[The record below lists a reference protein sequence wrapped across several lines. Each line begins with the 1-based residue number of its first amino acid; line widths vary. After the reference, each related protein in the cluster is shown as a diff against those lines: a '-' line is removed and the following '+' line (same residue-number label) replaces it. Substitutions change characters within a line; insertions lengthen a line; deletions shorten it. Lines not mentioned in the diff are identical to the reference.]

1 MSWKPARDR
10 EKYGVAIYNY
20 SGISDSC
27 IKLNVG
33 DTVHIQEE
41 LDGWFFGYS
50 LQNSATRG
58 VFPKSFIQIRE
69 CIVDKTGP
77 VEVVSPRLPPIVQ
90 EVTAVLR
97 EWGILLRKLYL
108 EHNKHFDFLKETM
121 LELHA
126 MRRRVLSGKLPVDE
140 LKKIKQ
146 GITRRID
153 RLNAKL
159 GLDLV
164 VRDESGNILNPA
176 ITSAVKLFRHHQDA
190 SEKLSKG
197 ESSTPEEAH
206 TRRKPHLSWTILF
219 SIKNIIIKV
228 PEDTEISLGLYIG
241 DPREGKERPL
251 TESFIIPWTDGGY
264 TQDLTFLDELKC
276 LFTDLNTHTLENNQ
290 VWLIGTVIRHGC
302 MAVKEMDPR
311 KSMAGQ
317 GKKTMLTTSD
327 FLRRPYGIIIMDLTE
342 QIRKRKEAV
351 LSGTP
356 QMDDDNKN
364 QLFASMFLCGE
375 KETMD
380 MKKLLSVRGDT
391 TKDKMGFQGIWFT
404 IQVMNGDV
412 KQLKEAN
419 YLEVREVPV
428 AYRLGLS
435 DVVMPGDV
443 RNDLYV
449 TLQSGEFSRGSKTS
463 DRNVEVTARVW
474 DDRGKFVPGVVW
486 RDHQGCR
493 KGPLDDYRSVTYHH
507 EPKPRW
513 AETFKI
519 ALPVE
524 EFKKAHIKFTFRHR
538 STNDAKDKS
547 EKPFAMA
554 FVKLIQKNGT
564 TLQNTDHELIVYKID
579 NKKWSDNDSSY
590 LGLPWLRLPGE
601 EYGKT
606 WQFGIAPSLKDNF
619 TICTTFCSTKL
630 TQNGDLLRL
639 LEWGWHG
646 SQGGA
651 ELEACLQG
659 LVRVPADEL
668 MVFLQDTLDV
678 LLEILMNNSTG
689 DYSDNK
695 VFEALVYVI
704 TIATDKNKHEAFQ
717 PVLDTYIQQNFHAA
731 LAYNRLI
738 YVLKYYVQEGEKA
751 TDENKKRDSQET
763 RRAEELREMEI
774 MRRNEEK
781 GTKKEEKA
789 LRKSGEEKELGRREE
804 EVKEEEN
811 LRRDDWQETLKRSMK
826 CLQYIFR
833 FIIRSRQLFVDL
845 NGRGQ
850 EEFEKS
856 LKDLLDSM
864 ADLMTNTSNSTLTV
878 QAQCLRSITTAIP
891 DIITSFSPVQLS
903 LILARMVDNL
913 HLSRIPKQKLMTINE
928 IIHSELFKFPEC
940 RRVLLPC
947 FIGHLHRLMVSND
960 EITGTDV
967 VMRKEK
973 KKNKL
978 KQILDLDK
986 DIQLKEEKEMS
997 EELELCSKIL
1007 GDILDVLFNADIGP
1021 VYEDIGLL
1029 SFMLLEDILSVVSW
1043 MKKGD
1048 PLLGNFVSILVSLL
1062 RQMTDRHY
1070 HTFLNRY
1077 EEVDH
1082 LCAFI
1087 LELLEVIEKL
1097 VKEPVFASD
1106 WAEMI
1111 LLQNHV
1117 IVKVL
1122 QQFSRVI
1129 AEKLLEP
1136 FREDVWSKIFLTS
1149 INFISQSSLQ
1159 LENFTKSKRN
1169 KILGRYKDMRK
1180 ETALGV
1186 KGLWFSLGM
1195 NKSRFVAGKEC
1206 RVSLVGPFLQMTMLP
1221 DTELRKATIPI
1232 FFDMMQCEFYA
1243 AREKTRE
1250 NETPK
1255 IKQLENEMLEK
1266 LDQLVESGHGDEH
1279 YRDMFKN
1286 IIGSLCQGHA
1296 TLCDT
1301 GRRLV
1306 TTVTHLLDRL
1316 LQYRTIM
1323 NTPDNSSETRMGCI
1337 VNLLDFYSEIKRKE
1351 LYLRYVYKL
1360 TTLHLACE
1368 NYTEAGYSLMQHTKL
1383 LHWTPEPL
1391 SQALHSPFYRHVE
1404 RHDELKE
1411 TLYED
1416 IIGYFDK
1423 GKMWEDALK
1432 LCKELVKHYEEVR
1445 FEYTKLS
1452 ELLTRMAIFYKNI
1465 MNPQNL
1471 RPEPEYFRVAYYG
1484 RGFPAF
1490 LQNKVFVYRGNGF
1503 ERLEEFQT
1511 RILDQFRNAELMK
1524 RLKPP
1529 SEEAKESPHQYL
1541 QISKVDCVVDKDSR
1555 FAGASVS
1562 EQIISYYR
1570 ANDVKTFSYS
1580 RPFHRGTRDPENEFA
1595 TLCIERTTLEITY
1608 PLPGILRWFPVKHVE
1623 TVELSPLEN
1632 AIETMTQTNIEVRML
1647 VIKYIMNAGLQLNPL
1662 TSKLSGII
1670 TAYVNGGTA
1679 NYEKA
1684 FLSEDYSDAHPG
1696 DAEKQKQ
1703 LRDLIAAQ
1711 IPLLEAGLVVHGYR
1725 VTEAMQGLH
1734 SHLAETF
1741 RNMKAEVR
1749 EKYGEPDM
1757 PDELRQALHPQRFQS
1772 VVSVGGEGG
1781 ALRSSQLYPAA
1792 TDVGEVVYAPNP
1804 PHGSLPGT
1812 AATATT
1818 PATTTTTTTTPASPR
1833 NSFTRGLFSHST
1845 LPHKSLFMGISASHL
1860 SLSRLSTVSKGGTL
1874 PRHYKSS
1881 TSMGNG
1887 HTPKANKKEKGI
1899 SRLLR
1904 RESFSSQ
1911 REPSTQWF
1919 DRTDTHSPTQRT
1931 ILELNETMQTIP
1943 LRPKRTELEVDNYY
1957 KTSRPSSL
1965 TLTLTP
1971 TPSTCSTPSPS
1982 PPVGSRESLTT
1993 PTGSA
1998 IEERPPLPAKQRDQE
2013 DGLGTVRLS
2022 AASLLPTAKIGGL
2035 LAFPLDLPDDPPPQK
2050 PPRPDKTTT
2059 SKTPPLHPPFCEP
2072 PPPPPPPL
2080 LLLLL

>member
-58 VFPKSFIQIRE
+58 VFPKTFIQIRE

-108 EHNKHFDFLKETM
+108 ERDKNFDFLKETM

-126 MRRRVLSGKLPVDE
+126 MRRKVLSGKLPVDE

-153 RLNAKL
+153 QLNAKL

-176 ITSAVKLFRHHQDA
+176 ITSAVKLFRYHLDA

-197 ESSTPEEAH
+197 ESSTPEEGH

-241 DPREGKERPL
+241 DPREGREQPL

-264 TQDLTFLDELKC
+264 THDLTFLDELKC
-276 LFTDLNTHTLENNQ
+276 LFTDLNTHTLDTNQ

-317 GKKTMLTTSD
+317 GKKALLTTSD
-327 FLRRPYGIIIMDLTE
+327 FLRRPYGIIITDLTE
-342 QIRKRKEAV
+342 QIRKKKEAV
-351 LSGTP
+351 LSGVP

-364 QLFASMFLCGE
+364 QLFASLFLCGE
-375 KETMD
+375 KETLD
-380 MKKLLSVRGDT
+380 LKKLLSVRGDT
-391 TKDKMGFQGIWFT
+391 TKEKMGFQGIWFT

-412 KQLKEAN
+412 KQLKEGN

-435 DVVMPGDV
+435 DVIMPGDV

-474 DDRGKFVPGVVW
+474 DDRGKCVPGVIY
-486 RDHQGCR
+486 QGCR
-493 KGPLDDYRSVTYHH
+493 KGPLDEYRSVTYHH

-564 TLQNTDHELIVYKID
+564 TLQNTDHDLIVYKID
-579 NKKWSDNDSSY
+579 SKKWNENDLSY
-590 LGLPWLRLPGE
+590 LGLPWERLPGE
-601 EYGKT
+601 EYGKS
-606 WQFGIAPSLKDNF
+606 WQFGIAPSLKDNI
-619 TICTTFCSTKL
+619 TISTTFCSTKL

-646 SQGGA
+646 SQSSGD
-651 ELEACLQG
+651 LESCLQG

-704 TIATDKNKHEAFQ
+704 SIATDKNKHEAFQ

-751 TDENKKRDSQET
+751 TDDNKKRDSQEA
-763 RRAEELREMEI
+763 RRTEEMRKMEMLR
-774 MRRNEEK
+774 RTDEK
-781 GTKKEEKA
+781 GARKDDKA
-789 LRKSGEEKELGRREE
+789 LRKSAEEELGRREE
-804 EVKEEEN
+804 EVKEEECV
-811 LRRDDWQETLKRSMK
+811 RRDDWMETLKKAMK

-833 FIIRSRQLFVDL
+833 FIIRSRQLFVDM

-864 ADLMTNTSNSTLTV
+864 ANLMTNKTPSTLTV

-891 DIITSFSPVQLS
+891 DIITNFSPVQLS
-903 LILARMVDNL
+903 LILAKMVDNL
-913 HLSRIPKQKLMTINE
+913 HPSRIPKQKLSTINE
-928 IIHSELFKFPEC
+928 IVHSDLFKYPDC

-947 FIGHLHRLMVSND
+947 FIGHLRRLMSSND
-960 EITGTDV
+960 
-967 VMRKEK
+967 
-973 KKNKL
+973 
-978 KQILDLDK
+978 
-986 DIQLKEEKEMS
+986 
-997 EELELCSKIL
+997 ELELCSEIL

-1029 SFMLLEDILSVVSW
+1029 SLMLLEDILSVVSR
-1043 MKKGD
+1043 MKEAD
-1048 PLLGNFVSILVSLL
+1048 PLLGNYVSILVSLL

-1077 EEVDH
+1077 EEVEH

-1087 LELLEVIEKL
+1087 LELLEVVEKL
-1097 VKEPVFASD
+1097 VKEPVFPAD

-1136 FREDVWSKIFLTS
+1136 FREDVWSKIFHTS
-1149 INFISQSSLQ
+1149 INFISQPPLQ
-1159 LENFTKSKRN
+1159 LEDFTKSKRN

-1186 KGLWFSLGM
+1186 KGLWFGLGT
-1195 NKSRFVAGKEC
+1195 NKSRFVAGREC
-1206 RVSLVGPFLQMTMLP
+1206 KVSLVGPFLQMTMLP

-1243 AREKTRE
+1243 ARDKVRE
-1250 NETPK
+1250 NDTPK

-1306 TTVTHLLDRL
+1306 STVTHLLDRL

-1323 NTPDNSSETRMGCI
+1323 NTPDNSNETRMGCI

-1360 TTLHLACE
+1360 TRLHLNCE

-1383 LHWTPEPL
+1383 LHWTPDPL
-1391 SQALHSPFYRHVE
+1391 SHALHSPFYPDAD

-1411 TLYED
+1411 ILYED
-1416 IIGYFDK
+1416 IIKYFDK

-1432 LCKELVKHYEEVR
+1432 LCKELVTHYEEVR
-1445 FEYTKLS
+1445 FDYTKLS
-1452 ELLTRMAIFYKNI
+1452 ELLTRMAVFYKNI

-1503 ERLEEFQT
+1503 ERLAEFQT

-1524 RLKPP
+1524 KLTPP

-1541 QISKVDCVVDKDSR
+1541 QISKVDCVVDENVI

-1562 EQIISYYR
+1562 EQITSYYR
-1570 ANDVKTFSYS
+1570 ANHVRTFTYS
-1580 RPFHRGTRDPENEFA
+1580 RPFHRGTRDPDNEFA
-1595 TLCIERTTLEITY
+1595 TLCIEKTTLEITY
-1608 PLPGILRWFPVKHVE
+1608 SLPGILRWFPVRRVE
-1623 TVELSPLEN
+1623 SVELSPLEN
-1632 AIETMTQTNIEVRML
+1632 ALQTMTQTNMELRMM
-1647 VIKYIMNAGLQLNPL
+1647 VIKYGRDPGLLLQQL
-1662 TSKLSGII
+1662 TRKLSGIVD
-1670 TAYVNGGTA
+1670 AAVNGGTA

-1684 FLSEDYSDAHPG
+1684 FLCDEYRESHPE
-1696 DAEKQKQ
+1696 DAEKLKQ
-1703 LRDLIAAQ
+1703 LSHLIAAQ
-1711 IPLLEAGLVVHGYR
+1711 IPLLEAGLAVHGCR
-1725 VTEAMQGLH
+1725 VTEALQALH
-1734 SHLAETF
+1734 SYLTTTF
-1741 RNMKAEVR
+1741 QRMKTQVQ
-1749 EKYGEPDM
+1749 EKYGEVEM
-1757 PDELRQALHPQRFQS
+1757 PEELRVLLQSQRLQSMMSVGNEANSLRTSQHYSTAQDIS
-1772 VVSVGGEGG
+1772 VVE
-1781 ALRSSQLYPAA
+1781 
-1792 TDVGEVVYAPNP
+1792 EVCDPLT
-1804 PHGSLPGT
+1804 PHGSLPRT
-1812 AATATT
+1812 AAAATT
-1818 PATTTTTTTTPASPR
+1818 HASPR

-1845 LPHKSLFMGISASHL
+1845 LPHKSLFMGISTSHL
-1860 SLSRLSTVSKGGTL
+1860 SLSRLSTVGQGGTL
-1874 PRHYKSS
+1874 PRHLKISS
-1881 TSMGNG
+1881 SMGNG
-1887 HTPKANKKEKGI
+1887 LTPKSNKKDKGI
-1899 SRLLR
+1899 GRLLR

-1919 DRTDTHSPTQRT
+1919 DRMEAQSPTHKPIMEQ
-1931 ILELNETMQTIP
+1931 NEAAQNVSQ
-1943 LRPKRTELEVDNYY
+1943 RPKRNELEVID
-1957 KTSRPSSL
+1957 KFSTSRPRSL
-1965 TLTLTP
+1965 TLT
-1971 TPSTCSTPSPS
+1971 PSTPSTPSPTI
-1982 PPVGSRESLTT
+1982 GSRESLTT
-1993 PTGSA
+1993 PTGSVTE
-1998 IEERPPLPAKQRDQE
+1998 EERPPLPAKQRDQ
-2013 DGLGTVRLS
+2013 DDTLSVLRLG
-2022 AASLLPTAKIGGL
+2022 AASLLPATKIGGL
-2035 LAFPLDLPDDPPPQK
+2035 LAFPLDLPDEPPPEK
-2050 PPRPDKTTT
+2050 PPRPDKNHNLHDPT
-2059 SKTPPLHPPFCEP
+2059 SSSIL
-2072 PPPPPPPL
+2072 
-2080 LLLLL
+2080 